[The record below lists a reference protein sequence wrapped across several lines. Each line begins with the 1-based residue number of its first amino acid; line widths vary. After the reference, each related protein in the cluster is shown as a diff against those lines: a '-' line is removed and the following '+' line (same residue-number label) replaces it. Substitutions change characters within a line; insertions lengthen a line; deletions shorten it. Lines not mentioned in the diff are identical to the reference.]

1 MNHSTTEPAPLS
13 PASSASVLEE
23 HARSWR
29 SKVSQASV
37 VLAVI
42 IFASWYVDLLNFR
55 TLANG
60 VPAIATLLGESLPPD
75 FTNVMDWVSPLLDT
89 LAMSI
94 AGTAIAVSAS
104 VPLAFLAARN
114 TTPHS
119 VVFHITRTILNGL
132 RSVPELIMG
141 IIFVAAVGFGA
152 LPGVL
157 ALGLH
162 SIGMVGK
169 FFAEA
174 IEHVDEAPVEAADA
188 SGATRLQ
195 VLWHAVL
202 PQVLPQFAD
211 VSIYRWEYNFRAS
224 TVMGMVGAGGI
235 GFELMGSLRIMQYQ
249 EVSAILIVILL
260 MVTMVDSLSGH
271 LRKKFK

>member
-1 MNHSTTEPAPLS
+1 MDSSRNAETSSLDGTSIKIARRYHAQWRRLS
-13 PASSASVLEE
+13 LQVATVL
-23 HARSWR
+23 
-29 SKVSQASV
+29 
-37 VLAVI
+37 LVI
-42 IFASWYVDLLNFR
+42 GVASWYVNLTDFEVLL
-55 TLANG
+55 NG
-60 VPAIATLLGESLPPD
+60 VPAILTLMGESFPPD
-75 FTNVMDWVSPLLDT
+75 FSNVKSWFKPLLDT

-94 AGTAIAVSAS
+94 AGTALAIAFSF
-104 VPLAFLAARN
+104 PLAFLAARN
-114 TTPHS
+114 TSSNLLIYHLS
-119 VVFHITRTILNGL
+119 RTILNGL
-132 RSVPELIMG
+132 RSIPELIMG

-174 IEHVDEAPVEAADA
+174 IEHVDEAPIEAARAAGA
-188 SGATRLQ
+188 SPMQ
-195 VLWHAVL
+195 VVWHAVL

-235 GFELMGSLRIMQYQ
+235 GFELMGALRIMQYQ
-249 EVSAILIVILL
+249 EVSAILLVILM
-260 MVTMVDSLSGH
+260 MVTLVDGFSGR
-271 LRKKFK
+271 LRKAFK